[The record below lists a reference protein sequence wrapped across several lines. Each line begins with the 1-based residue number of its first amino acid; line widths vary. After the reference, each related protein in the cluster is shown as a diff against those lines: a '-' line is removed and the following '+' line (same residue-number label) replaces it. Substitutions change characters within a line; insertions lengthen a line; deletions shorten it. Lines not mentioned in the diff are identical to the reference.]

1 MRLEDIYFQNPWWD
15 LKENID
21 NDRHIKIFNQC
32 PYKYYPDF
40 YKTLEMGKT
49 GIYTLRGP
57 RQIGKTTTMKL
68 LIKKL
73 IDQDQD
79 PSNILYLTLDNIQDK
94 EELIET
100 LKNWI
105 LLRQKTNTGRLYI
118 FLDEISFISNW
129 QTAMKYL
136 SDINLLSQSFVLLS
150 GSSAYDIKNSTER
163 LPGRRGAGDD
173 YIQLPVSFKDF
184 VQGNHQVEIKRWKI
198 ADILKLTESELK
210 LLAFE
215 YGKHQV
221 DFTFYCQSGGFPKV
235 INTYIDNNMITEEV
249 IKIYEDFI
257 LGDIERFSKSRFTLI
272 ELLKKIPD
280 IIGQQFSWN
289 SLNNE
294 MNSISSS
301 NTVESYFQ
309 ILGMNFII
317 ATLFFLDPS
326 KGSIKPKKQKKIYP
340 IDPIVSKVIERLS
353 GKMINQGHYM
363 ESIVLE
369 NLLQFSSRKTEGLN
383 LYYGPY
389 YWYSQKKKEIDF
401 LIEQSSELY
410 PIEVKYQTNINKSDY
425 ATLKRNF
432 NKGILLT
439 KDTTFKDGKIIVLP
453 ISLFLL
459 LI

>member
-15 LKENID
+15 SKQNIE
-21 NDRHIKIFNQC
+21 NDRHLKIFNQC
-32 PYKYYPDF
+32 QFKYYPEF
-40 YKTLEMGKT
+40 YKTLDMEEI

-57 RQIGKTTTMKL
+57 RQVGKTTTMKL
-68 LIKKL
+68 LINKL
-73 IDQDQD
+73 IDLGKD
-79 PSNILYLTLDNIQDK
+79 PSNILYLTLDNIKDK

-105 LLRQKTNTGRLYI
+105 FLRQKANADKLFL

-136 SDINLLSQSFVLLS
+136 QDINLLSQSFVLLS
-150 GSSAYDIKNSTER
+150 GSSAYDIKKSTER

-173 YIQLPVSFKDF
+173 YIQLPVSFKDY
-184 VQGNHQVEIKRWKI
+184 VRGSHSVEIKRLKI
-198 ADILKLTESELK
+198 ADILNLSESELK
-210 LLAFE
+210 LLKFE
-215 YGKHQV
+215 YGKYQA

-235 INTYIDNNMITEEV
+235 INNYIENNMITEEV

-280 IIGQQFSWN
+280 IVGQQFSWN

-294 MNSISSS
+294 LNAISSS

-326 KGSIKPKKQKKIYP
+326 KGAIKPKKQKKIYP
-340 IDPIVSKVIERLS
+340 LDPVVSKVVERLS
-353 GKMINQGHYM
+353 GKKINYGNYM

-425 ATLKRNF
+425 ATLTRNF
-432 NKGILLT
+432 NKGILLS
-439 KDTTFKDGKIIVLP
+439 KDTTFRDSNIVVLP
-453 ISLFLL
+453 VFLL
-459 LI
+459 LLLI